1 MYSLTFN
8 YTPLPIPHLQPPH
21 RQNQPKRR
29 APILRQR
36 SPYRRFLQIPYQT
49 IHIRA
54 RRGHGQHLT
63 TRRMELEQPW
73 VRQPRPGPMRGKRDH
88 WRIRDEELRKSHAL
102 GRPEKVRVWCAV
114 PDRFQVP
121 VQLPEL
127 VVQVVFQEER
137 VRGGVDAVARK
148 RVCNAWIEH
157 VEDTPHE
164 ALARREIRVG
174 WAGELVQAV
183 RDDVGCFGRHAER
196 GGGITPGFAL
206 GDDVR
211 CVVEAG
217 DDAAVP
223 VAVED
228 ALTEVREAARGALLG
243 EPAKCCDA
251 GRGKE
256 GSDGRSTGALGLQ
269 RGEEP
274 LK

>member
-1 MYSLTFN
+1 MDSLTFN
-8 YTPLPIPHLQPPH
+8 YTPLPIPLLQPPH

-36 SPYRRFLQIPYQT
+36 SPQRRFLQIPHQT

-54 RRGHGQHLT
+54 RPGHRQHLT
-63 TRRMELEQPW
+63 TRRMELEEPG
-73 VRQPRPGPMRGKRDH
+73 VRQPRTGPMRGKRDH
-88 WRIRDEELRKSHAL
+88 RRIRDQELRKCNAL
-102 GRPEKVRVWCAV
+102 GRPEMVRVWCAV

-121 VQLPEL
+121 MQLSEL

-137 VRGGVDAVARK
+137 VRRGVDAVARK
-148 RVCNAWIEH
+148 RVCNARIEH

-164 ALARREIRVG
+164 TLARWEVRVG

-196 GGGITPGFAL
+196 GGRITPGFAL
-206 GDDVR
+206 SNDIR

-228 ALTEVREAARGALLG
+228 ALTEVREAARGTLLG
-243 EPAKCCDA
+243 EPAKCCDT

-256 GSDGRSTGALGLQ
+256 GSDGRSTGALGFQ

-274 LK
+274 L